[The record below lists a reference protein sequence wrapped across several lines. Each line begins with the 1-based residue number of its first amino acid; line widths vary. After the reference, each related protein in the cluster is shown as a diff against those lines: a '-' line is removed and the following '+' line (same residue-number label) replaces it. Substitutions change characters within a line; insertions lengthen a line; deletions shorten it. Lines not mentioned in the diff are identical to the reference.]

1 MDNAA
6 SLSLRLPAMA
16 YALAQLILWAL
27 LSKLRAYP
35 REQFAIVERQ
45 REHIVGAQIQAADS
59 FGGPAGR

>member
-1 MDNAA
+1 
-6 SLSLRLPAMA
+6 MA